1 MGQAPSPLSVRGLF
15 PVRKETGRALVLSDV
30 VDLLACPQC
39 GAGLELDENT
49 LLCDAGHSFDVAR
62 QGYVSLMTGAGGK
75 FDGDSPDMIAAR
87 ADFLAGGS
95 FDPLMDAVADAVR
108 VTADAVR
115 VAADAVRAADD
126 PEPAIL
132 EIGAGT
138 GHYLARVLD
147 AVPTARGI
155 GLDVSKYAA
164 RRIAKAHP
172 RAGAVVAD
180 VWHHLPVRDGVLSH
194 VLCVFAPR
202 NADEAHRVL
211 GDGGALVVLTPT
223 ERHLAELVDL
233 LGMVRVDDRK
243 VERLGAAMSGRFDR
257 TDLRDVEYPMS
268 LTHDDLTRLVGMG
281 PSARHLTPERL
292 ATSIADLPRAY
303 PVTASVTV
311 STYRR
316 R

>member
-1 MGQAPSPLSVRGLF
+1 M
-15 PVRKETGRALVLSDV
+15 LSDV

-39 GAGLELDENT
+39 RSAVDLDENS

-75 FDGDSPDMIAAR
+75 FEGDSPDMIAAR
-87 ADFLAGGS
+87 AEFLGGGS
-95 FDPLMDAVADAVR
+95 FDPLMDAVTDAV
-108 VTADAVR
+108 TATA
-115 VAADAVRAADD
+115 D
-126 PEPAIL
+126 PEPRIL

-147 AVPTARGI
+147 ALPSARGI

-257 TDLRDVEYPMS
+257 TDIREVEYPMS
-268 LTHDDLTRLVGMG
+268 LTHEDLTRLVGMG

-292 ATSIADLPRAY
+292 GSSIAELPRAY

>member
-1 MGQAPSPLSVRGLF
+1 M
-15 PVRKETGRALVLSDV
+15 LSDV

-108 VTADAVR
+108 AT
-115 VAADAVRAADD
+115 DD

-202 NADEAHRVL
+202 NAEEAHRVL
-211 GDGGALVVLTPT
+211 GEGGALVVLTPT

>member
-1 MGQAPSPLSVRGLF
+1 MGQAPSPLPVRGLF

-108 VTADAVR
+108 AT
-115 VAADAVRAADD
+115 DD

-202 NADEAHRVL
+202 NAEEAHRVL
-211 GDGGALVVLTPT
+211 GEGGALVVLTPT

>member
-1 MGQAPSPLSVRGLF
+1 
-15 PVRKETGRALVLSDV
+15 VLADV
-30 VDLLACPQC
+30 TDLLACPQC
-39 GAGLELDENT
+39 RSRVELDEGAI
-49 LLCDAGHSFDVAR
+49 LCDQGHTFDVAR

-75 FDGDSPDMIAAR
+75 FDGDSPEMIAAR
-87 ADFLAGGS
+87 ADFLGGGS
-95 FDPLMDAVADAVR
+95 FDPLMDAVADAV
-108 VTADAVR
+108 
-115 VAADAVRAADD
+115 VAGTGPGDD
-126 PEPAIL
+126 PRIL

-147 AVPTARGI
+147 AVPTGRGI

-180 VWHHLPVRDGVLSH
+180 VWQHLPVRDHVLSH

-211 GDGGALVVLTPT
+211 AEHGSLVVLTPT
-223 ERHLAELVDL
+223 ERHLGELVDL

-243 VERLGAAMSGRFDR
+243 VERLGAAMSGRFER
-257 TDLRDVEYPMS
+257 TGHVALEYPMS
-268 LTHDDLTRLVGMG
+268 LSHLDVARLVGMG
-281 PSARHLTPERL
+281 PSARHLTPDRL
-292 ATSIADLPRAY
+292 ASSIAALPQEY

-311 STYRR
+311 STYTRL
-316 R
+316 

>member
-15 PVRKETGRALVLSDV
+15 PVRKETRRALVLSDV

-115 VAADAVRAADD
+115 VTDD

-202 NADEAHRVL
+202 NAEEAHRVL

-257 TDLRDVEYPMS
+257 TDVRDVEYPMS

-292 ATSIADLPRAY
+292 ATSIADLPREY

>member
-1 MGQAPSPLSVRGLF
+1 MGQAPSPLPVRGLF

-108 VTADAVR
+108 AT
-115 VAADAVRAADD
+115 DD

-147 AVPTARGI
+147 AVPTARGV

-202 NADEAHRVL
+202 NAEEAHRVL
-211 GDGGALVVLTPT
+211 GEGGALVVLTPT